1 MSRQHRYIVSL
12 ILGLLI
18 TPALMADSDA
28 EREALARI
36 QHELIVIEPMIKKAE
51 SQSVNDTRI
60 QFRYDWLRQ
69 DLNQIKDGIQ
79 LHLDAPR
86 ATPRTFPPLRGD
98 YRR

>member
-1 MSRQHRYIVSL
+1 MSRHYRQILSL
-12 ILGLLI
+12 VLGLLI

-28 EREALARI
+28 EREALDRI
-36 QHELIVIEPMIKKAE
+36 LHELTIIEPLIKVAE

-86 ATPRTFPPLRGD
+86 ATARTFPPLRGD